1 MKFFRSLAV
10 VLVVLLACVNVF
22 GQGST
27 TGQLVGTVTT
37 GGNPLP
43 GATVTIT
50 SPSLQG
56 SRTAVSDVNGNYS
69 LSALPPGD
77 YTVKIELSGLQTVNK
92 TVHVGVSAT
101 SRADADLK
109 VSAVAEAITVTASA
123 PAVLETTEVQANY
136 QKKLVDQ
143 LPLSRTV
150 TGIALL
156 APGVTA
162 NGPRAAVQISGSFAN
177 DNLINVDGSNVQ
189 ENLRGQARPLFIEDA
204 VQETSV
210 MSAGVS
216 AEYGRFTGGVINA
229 ITKSGGNE
237 FSGSF
242 RDSLDNPKWTSRNK
256 YERENN
262 KPHAIDNLNNTY
274 EATLGGRIIRD
285 RLWFFTAGRYS
296 KTTSSIGSFRAGGSE
311 VFSDTINQRTEAKL
325 TGQVTAKHSLQ
336 ATYLRSPLKS
346 TNNNQ
351 LGFAWEQAGL
361 DPDIR
366 QAEDFKSAHYN
377 GILTNNLLI
386 EGNWSNRRFT
396 FIGFGGDNPDIY
408 AGTPL
413 IAWPSSTSLRG
424 VANAPYF
431 CGNCDNERRD
441 NTQFTGKATYF
452 LGTKAL
458 GTHNIVGGLEQYKE
472 FRLSNNFQSPT
483 NLTVWM
489 YATAPKRNADGS
501 VTYTITEGS
510 GDDIEYY
517 PVEIPSIGSDLKTRS
532 AFVNDK
538 WDLNSHF
545 SFNVGGRYDNT
556 TAVDSAGNKTAD
568 ESTFSPRLGAIY
580 DVAGN
585 GRIRINAT
593 YGKYVGRLAETV
605 QGAGSNAG
613 EPAGYYYYYYGPTTT
628 GTSAQVVKAAIDWL
642 RANRFTAGQPD
653 KSKADVVHV
662 GGFSTRLEGKLKS
675 PDMREYTVG
684 AGFQIGPNG
693 YFRAD
698 YIDRDWGNYYSNTT
712 NLTTG
717 QVTEPRTGAIA
728 DLTLVG
734 NTDLFNR
741 TYKAVQMQAQ
751 YRFFQRLNLG
761 ANYTYSKLKGNAE
774 GEGTAGGPQAEGG
787 WLFQYPE
794 YQGFI
799 QNRPSGY
806 LSGDQTHKL
815 RAWASMDFALGPV
828 GRLNVSALERF
839 DSGLPY
845 SDVAAIPAVR
855 NPASC
860 PGNNCTGAPALPY
873 RSRPSTVNYY
883 FSSRGAHRTDDITR
897 TDLAVNY
904 TLPISRA
911 ELFVETEVFNL
922 FNQQKVVLPDTTVL
936 TRSSATSKRADGT
949 LLCPN
954 GTGALAGATAP
965 GATPGRCNG
974 FNPFTETPVLGTN
987 YAYGDS
993 YGKANGA
1000 SSYQLARTY
1009 QLSVGIRF

>member
-10 VLVVLLACVNVF
+10 VLVVLLACVSAF
-22 GQGST
+22 AQSST

-43 GATVTIT
+43 GATVTVT
-50 SPSLQG
+50 SPSMQG
-56 SRTAVSDVNGNYS
+56 SRTAVSDVNGNFS
-69 LSALPPGD
+69 LAALPPGD

-92 TVHVGVSAT
+92 TVHVGVSST

-204 VQETSV
+204 IQETTV

-242 RDSLDNPKWTSRNK
+242 RDSLDNPSWTSLNK
-256 YERENN
+256 WESDHNFPD
-262 KPHAIDNLNNTY
+262 KPDTLNNTY

-285 RLWFFTAGRYS
+285 RLWFFGAGRYS
-296 KTTSSIGSFRAGGSE
+296 KTSNSIGNFRAGGAE

-351 LGFAWEQAGL
+351 IGFAWEQAGL

-396 FIGFGGDNPDIY
+396 FIGFGGDNHDIY

-413 IAWPSSTSLRG
+413 IAYPSSASLRG

-431 CGNCDNERRD
+431 CGDCDNEKRD
-441 NTQFTGKATYF
+441 NTLWTGKATYF

-458 GTHNIVGGLEQYKE
+458 GTHNLVAGIENFKE
-472 FRLSNNFQSPT
+472 NRLANNYQSPT
-483 NLTVWM
+483 NLTVWT
-489 YATAPKRNADGS
+489 YAQAPTRNADGS
-501 VTYTITEGS
+501 VTYYLNSGS

-517 PVEIPSIGSDLKTRS
+517 PVEIPSIGSDLKTNS

-545 SFNVGGRYDNT
+545 SFNLGGRYDVT
-556 TAVDSAGNKTAD
+556 KAVDSAGNKTSD
-568 ESTFSPRLGAIY
+568 DSTFSPRIGAIY

-613 EPAGYYYYYYGPTTT
+613 EPASYYYYYYGPTTS
-628 GTSAQVVKAAIDWL
+628 GSSAQIVKAAIDWL
-642 RANRFTAGQPD
+642 KANRFANGQPD
-653 KSKADVVHV
+653 KTTADVIKV
-662 GGFSTRLEGKLKS
+662 GGFSTRLAGKLKS
-675 PDMREYTVG
+675 PGMREYTLG
-684 AGFQIGPNG
+684 AGFQVGPNG
-693 YFRAD
+693 YVRAD
-698 YIDRDWGNYYSNTT
+698 YIDRDWNNYYVSTTNTT
-712 NLTTG
+712 TG
-717 QVTEPRTGAIA
+717 RVTEPRTGAIA

-734 NTDLFNR
+734 NTDLLDR
-741 TYKAVQMQAQ
+741 KYKAVQMQAQ

-761 ANYTYSKLKGNAE
+761 GNYTYSTLKGNAE
-774 GEGTAGGPQAEGG
+774 GEGTAGGPQSEGG
-787 WLFQYPE
+787 WIFQYPE

-799 QNRPSGY
+799 QNRPYGY
-806 LSGDQTHKL
+806 LSGDQRHKF
-815 RAWASMDFALGPV
+815 RGWASMDFALGPV
-828 GRLNVSALERF
+828 GRLNVSALERY

-845 SDVAAIPAVR
+845 SDVAAITSVR
-855 NPASC
+855 NPA
-860 PGNNCTGAPALPY
+860 TGTASLGY
-873 RSRPSTVNYY
+873 RSTPATVTYY
-883 FSSRGAHRTDDITR
+883 FSSRGAHRTDNITR
-897 TDLAVNY
+897 TDLAINY

-911 ELFVETEVFNL
+911 ELFIETEVFNL
-922 FNQQKVVLPDTTVL
+922 FNEQKVVLPDTTIL
-936 TRSSATSKRADGT
+936 TRNSGVSRRADGS

-954 GTGALAGATAP
+954 GTGAVAGAAT
-965 GATPGRCNG
+965 GVTPGRCNN
-974 FNPFTETPVLGTN
+974 FNPFTDSPVLGTN
-987 YAYGDS
+987 YAKGDLYGQ
-993 YGKANGA
+993 ANGA
-1000 SSYQLARTY
+1000 ASYQLARTY

>member
-10 VLVVLLACVNVF
+10 VLVVLLACVSAF

-50 SPSLQG
+50 SPSMQG
-56 SRTAVSDVNGNYS
+56 SRTAVSDVNGNFS

-92 TVHVGVSAT
+92 TVHVGVSST

-204 VQETSV
+204 VQETTV

-242 RDSLDNPKWTSRNK
+242 RDSLDNPAWTTQSAFGEAKSKN
-256 YERENN
+256 
-262 KPHAIDNLNNTY
+262 NLNNTY

-285 RLWFFTAGRYS
+285 RLWFFGAGRYAKS
-296 KTTSSIGSFRAGGSE
+296 NSSIGFFRQGGTEVLSE
-311 VFSDTINQRTEAKL
+311 STNQRTEAKL

-336 ATYLRSPLKS
+336 VTYLRSPLKA

-351 LGFAWEQAGL
+351 IGFAWEQAGL
-361 DPDIR
+361 DPSIN

-396 FIGFGGDNPDIY
+396 FIGFGGDNPDLY
-408 AGTPL
+408 LGTPL
-413 IAWPSSTSLRG
+413 IAAPGFSTRGPLAG

-431 CGNCDNERRD
+431 CGICDNERRD

-458 GTHNIVGGLEQYKE
+458 GTHNLVGGLEQYKE
-472 FRLSNNFQSPT
+472 FRLANNFQSPT

-489 YATAPKRNADGS
+489 YATAPKRNPDGS
-501 VTYTITEGS
+501 VTYTYTS
-510 GDDIEYY
+510 GTDDIEYY

-538 WDLNSHF
+538 WDLSSHF
-545 SFNVGGRYDNT
+545 SFNLGGRYDVT

-568 ESTFSPRLGAIY
+568 ESTFSPRLGVIY

-585 GRIRINAT
+585 GRIRVNAT

-613 EPAGYYYYYYGPTTT
+613 EPAAYYYYYEGPTVS
-628 GTSAQVVKAAIDWL
+628 GTSAQVVRAAIDWL
-642 RANRFTAGQPD
+642 KANRFTSGQPD
-653 KSKADVVHV
+653 KALADVITV
-662 GGFSTRLEGKLKS
+662 GGFSTRLAGKLKS
-675 PDMREYTVG
+675 PDMREYTLG
-684 AGFQIGPNG
+684 AGFQVGPNG

-698 YIDRDWGNYYSNTT
+698 YIDRDWNNYYSSTT
-712 NLTTG
+712 NQTTS
-717 QVTEPRTGAIA
+717 QVTEPRTGAVA

-734 NTDLFNR
+734 NTDLFDR
-741 TYKAVQMQAQ
+741 KYKAVQMQAQ

-761 ANYTYSKLKGNAE
+761 ANYTYSTLKGNAE
-774 GEGTAGGPQAEGG
+774 GEGTAGGPTSEGG
-787 WLFQYPE
+787 WIFQYPE
-794 YQGFI
+794 YQGFA

-806 LSGDQTHKL
+806 LSGDQRHKL

-845 SDVAAIPAVR
+845 SAVGSIPRCAEAQGAVTGTGGCASFASQGKTAPKYAAPPTNV
-855 NPASC
+855 
-860 PGNNCTGAPALPY
+860 T
-873 RSRPSTVNYY
+873 YY
-883 FSSRGAHRTDDITR
+883 FSKRGEFRTDDISR

-922 FNQQKVVLPDTTVL
+922 FNQQKVVSPDTTII
-936 TRSSATSKRADGT
+936 TRSATSASCTVG
-949 LLCPN
+949 
-954 GTGALAGATAP
+954 GVAA
-965 GATPGRCNG
+965 RCVG
-974 FNPFTETPVLGTN
+974 FNPFLQTPVEGLN
-987 YAYGDS
+987 YVKGPDF
-993 YGKANGA
+993 GKAIGT

-1009 QLSVGIRF
+1009 QLSVGVRF